1 MTNAKEV
8 FKDGNGHMIVFHDI
22 ISERPFVAMIKELR
36 PIYAFQMACGAL
48 VCVCFLWAVWR
59 ILSLRKSRGGL
70 ATCRGTPA
78 GPAGYGLV
86 AGIVSA
92 IAGIFFLG
100 PLDSSATHGPSSA
113 VNAAMLPLYL
123 GLIVASGGVLQHSII
138 AFLLVRREGR
148 KK

>member
-1 MTNAKEV
+1 MTNAQRV
-8 FKDGNGHMIVFHDI
+8 FKDGNGHMIVFNDM
-22 ISERPFVAMIKELR
+22 ISERPFVAIIKDFQT
-36 PIYAFQMACGAL
+36 IYAFQMVCGAL
-48 VCVCFLWAVWR
+48 VCACFLWAVWR

-70 ATCRGTPA
+70 ATCRATAA

-86 AGIVSA
+86 AGIASA

-100 PLDSSATHGPSSA
+100 PLDPSAMDGPSSA

-138 AFLLVRREGR
+138 AFLVVRREGR
-148 KK
+148 KR